1 MTYNLEQI
9 RRDFPAVSQLIH
21 GDKPLVYLDNA
32 ATTFK
37 PTQVIEV
44 LSEHYRME
52 TSNIHRGVHLL
63 SEQATVKYEAVRDKV
78 KTFIGCDDGGEI
90 IFTSGTTE
98 AINLVANCFG
108 NSFISHGDEILITEM
123 EHHSNIVPWQM
134 FCERTGAILKV
145 APIDDNGDV
154 IIEAYEKLLTDKTRL
169 VSIVYV
175 SNSLGTINPVKGM
188 IDAAHSKNIPVML
201 DAAQAV
207 ATVPIDVVELD
218 CEFLAFSAHKLF
230 GPTGV
235 GCLFGKKEIL
245 DRLTPYQGGGDM
257 ILNVTFDKTTYN
269 KSPAK
274 FEAGTPHIAGVI
286 GMGAAIDYVTSIG
299 IDNIAMYENE
309 LLVYATESLKA
320 IDGIRLIGTAKKKCA
335 IVSFLIDDVHP
346 HDIGSILDSQGVA
359 IRAGHH
365 CTQPVMQHFKVPATG
380 RASFSIYN
388 TKADVDA
395 LAAAILKVKEVF
407 V

>member
-9 RRDFPAVSQLIH
+9 RNDFPAVSQLVH

-37 PTQVIEV
+37 PTAVIDV
-44 LSEHYRME
+44 LSRHYLME
-52 TSNIHRGVHLL
+52 TSNIHRGLHTL
-63 SEQATVKYEAVRDKV
+63 SEQATVKYEAVRDTV
-78 KTFIGCDDGGEI
+78 KKFIGCDDTGEI
-90 IFTSGTTE
+90 VFTSGTTD

-108 NSFISHGDEILITEM
+108 NSYIGHGDEIVITEM

-134 FCERTGAILKV
+134 YCQRTGAVLKV
-145 APIDDNGDV
+145 APINDDGDV
-154 IIEAYEKLLTDKTRL
+154 ILEAYEKLLTEKTRL
-169 VSIVYV
+169 VSMVYV

-188 IDAAHSKNIPVML
+188 IDAAHDKNIPVML

-207 ATVPIDVVELD
+207 ATVSIDVAELD
-218 CEFLAFSAHKLF
+218 CEFLVFSAHKLF
-230 GPTGV
+230 GPSGV
-235 GCLFGKKEIL
+235 GCLYGKKEIL
-245 DRLTPYQGGGDM
+245 DKLSPYQGGGDM

-269 KSPAK
+269 KSPEK

-286 GMGAAIDYVTSIG
+286 GMGAAIDYVTAIG
-299 IDNIAMYENE
+299 IDNIAIYEHE
-309 LLVYATESLKA
+309 LLTHATETLNG
-320 IDGIRLIGTAKKKCA
+320 IDGVRLIGTAKKKCA
-335 IVSFLIDDVHP
+335 IISFLIDDVHP
-346 HDIGSILDSQGVA
+346 HDIGSILDLQGVA